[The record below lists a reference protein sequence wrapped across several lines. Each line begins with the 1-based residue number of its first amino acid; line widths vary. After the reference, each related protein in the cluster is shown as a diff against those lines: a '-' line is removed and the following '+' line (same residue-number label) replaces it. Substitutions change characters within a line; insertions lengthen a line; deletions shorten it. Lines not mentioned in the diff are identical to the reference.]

1 MFGSGEVQSFR
12 RMVVAPQCRDRS
24 DRSLTL
30 RSEHF
35 PLEARG
41 REVVTRQGVVI
52 ATAADPAMSEE
63 LARRLNGSDLSDQ
76 EDQWAL

>member
-12 RMVVAPQCRDRS
+12 RMVVAPQCRDSS

>member
-1 MFGSGEVQSFR
+1 
-12 RMVVAPQCRDRS
+12 MVVAPQCRDRS
-24 DRSLTL
+24 DRSLPL
-30 RSEHF
+30 RSEHL